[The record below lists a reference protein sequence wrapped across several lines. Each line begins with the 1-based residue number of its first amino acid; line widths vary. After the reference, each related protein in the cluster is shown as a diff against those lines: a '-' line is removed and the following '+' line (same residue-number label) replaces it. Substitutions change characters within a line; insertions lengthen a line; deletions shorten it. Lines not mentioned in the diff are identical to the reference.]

1 MNWAGTFITLQTM
14 QFLSKAVC
22 GALFLILGL
31 GLGGCLPSG
40 RSQLDEEKDP
50 HYLAGKSRFN
60 ALDYAG
66 ALECFEK
73 AIEANPHS
81 SAGHLEAGLLYEKY
95 PPDYAA
101 AIYHFERFLKLR
113 PDSDYAK
120 VVEQRILA
128 CKQELARTV
137 SLGPVTQALQREYE
151 RLAEQNKRSQEEI
164 ERWRA
169 YATHLQALTNPPGQA
184 PKAERTASAIRSMS
198 SASVTDSSS
207 FPSKAEDSRSLPVS
221 TATRTHT
228 VKSGET
234 PSVIARRYGVKITTL
249 MAANPRLDP
258 RRLQVGQALTVPLQ

>member
-1 MNWAGTFITLQTM
+1 MRLLVNP
-14 QFLSKAVC
+14 VRC
-22 GALFLILGL
+22 ALFLILGL

-50 HYLAGKSRFN
+50 HYLAGKSRAN
-60 ALDYAG
+60 ALDYQG

-73 AIEANPHS
+73 AIEANPRS

-101 AIYHFERFLKLR
+101 AIYHFDRFLKLR
-113 PDSDYAK
+113 PNSDYAK
-120 VVEQRILA
+120 VVGQRILA

-151 RLAEQNKRSQEEI
+151 RLADQNKRLQEEI

-169 YATHLQALTNPPGQA
+169 YAAHLQTLTNPPGQA
-184 PKAERTASAIRSMS
+184 PRAEHTASAARSMPNT
-198 SASVTDSSS
+198 SVTDASS
-207 FPSKAEDSRSLPVS
+207 FPSKAEDSRPLP
-221 TATRTHT
+221 ATTTIRTHT

-234 PSVIARRYGVKITTL
+234 PSVIARRYGVKVTAL

-258 RRLQVGQALTVPLQ
+258 RRLQVGQALTLPAQ

>member
-1 MNWAGTFITLQTM
+1 MR
-14 QFLSKAVC
+14 FLVNPVRC
-22 GALFLILGL
+22 ALFLILGL
-31 GLGGCLPSG
+31 GLGGCVPSG

-50 HYLAGKSRFN
+50 HYLAGKSRAN
-60 ALDYAG
+60 VLDYQG

-73 AIEANPHS
+73 AIEANPRS

-101 AIYHFERFLKLR
+101 AIYHFDRFLKLR
-113 PDSDYAK
+113 PNSDYAK

-151 RLAEQNKRSQEEI
+151 RLADQNKRLQEEI

-169 YATHLQALTNPPGQA
+169 YAAHLQTLTNPPGQA
-184 PKAERTASAIRSMS
+184 PRAERITSAARSMPTT
-198 SASVTDSSS
+198 SVTDASS
-207 FPSKAEDSRSLPVS
+207 FPSKEPDSRPLPAS
-221 TATRTHT
+221 TTIRTHT

-234 PSVIARRYGVKITTL
+234 PSVIARRYGVKVTAL

-258 RRLQVGQALTVPLQ
+258 RRLQVGQALTVPAQ

>member
-1 MNWAGTFITLQTM
+1 LFTLRAM
-14 QFLSKAVC
+14 RFLVNPVRC
-22 GALFLILGL
+22 ALFLILGL
-31 GLGGCLPSG
+31 GLGGCVPSG

-50 HYLAGKSRFN
+50 HFLAAKSRMN
-60 ALDYAG
+60 ALDYQG

-73 AIEANPHS
+73 AIESNPRS

-101 AIYHFERFLKLR
+101 AIYHLDRFLKLR
-113 PDSDYAK
+113 PNSDYAK

-137 SLGPVTQALQREYE
+137 SLGPVTQALQRDYE
-151 RLAEQNKRSQEEI
+151 RLADQNKRLQEEI

-169 YATHLQALTNPPGQA
+169 YAAHLQTLTNPPGQA
-184 PKAERTASAIRSMS
+184 PRAERTPSAARSIPT
-198 SASVTDSSS
+198 ASVTDATS
-207 FPSKAEDSRSLPVS
+207 FPSKAEDSRPLPAS
-221 TATRTHT
+221 TTIRTHT

-234 PSVIARRYGVKITTL
+234 PSVIARRYGVRVTAL

-258 RRLQVGQALTVPLQ
+258 RRLQVGQALTVPAQ